1 LSWQLIATDE
11 ELATLLS
18 RAADCRTVIVD
29 TEFMRRNTFYP
40 QVALLQLC
48 FDSGP
53 AAEQAWL
60 VDPLAISDT
69 APLVRLLSD
78 PQVIK
83 VLHSAS
89 EDLEVFQRWL
99 GVLPDPLF
107 DTQRA
112 AALVDIGFGMGYR
125 NLVQAICDVDLPKG
139 ETRSDWL
146 QRPLTE
152 SQCDYAAQDVIWLL
166 AVWRELRDRCR
177 EQDKLEWVLADGAD
191 ATRTAMANGSG
202 SYYPRIK
209 SAWKLDRR
217 QLGALKAV
225 CEWREETARSRDKP
239 RNWIIDDKACLQLA
253 LNDPASRSALR
264 ASVDLPPPAM
274 RRYGETLL
282 DLLAEQRKIPEEE
295 LPRRLPAPLNAR
307 QRDMLKKLKARVREI
322 GAELGAAPEAL
333 LQSRDYELLV
343 RSASGEP
350 IAAPAHWQGWRR
362 DEVVAPLRQLLGDR
376 Q

>member
-1 LSWQLIATDE
+1 
-11 ELATLLS
+11 
-18 RAADCRTVIVD
+18 
-29 TEFMRRNTFYP
+29 
-40 QVALLQLC
+40 
-48 FDSGP
+48 
-53 AAEQAWL
+53 
-60 VDPLAISDT
+60 
-69 APLVRLLSD
+69 
-78 PQVIK
+78 
-83 VLHSAS
+83 
-89 EDLEVFQRWL
+89 
-99 GVLPDPLF
+99 
-107 DTQRA
+107 
-112 AALVDIGFGMGYR
+112 MGYR

>member
-1 LSWQLIATDE
+1 MSWQLIASDE

-60 VDPLAISDT
+60 VDPLGISDT
-69 APLVRLLSD
+69 VPLVRLLSD
-78 PQVIK
+78 PEVTK

-99 GVLPDPLF
+99 GALPDPLF

-166 AVWRELRDRCR
+166 AVWRELQARCLD
-177 EQDKLEWVLADGAD
+177 QGKLEWVLADGAD

-202 SYYPRIK
+202 SYYPKIK

-217 QLGALKAV
+217 QLGALKVV
-225 CEWREETARSRDKP
+225 CEWREETARRRDKP

-253 LNDPASRSALR
+253 QNDPASRGALR

-282 DLLAEQRKIPEEE
+282 DLLAEQRKVSEDG
-295 LPRRLPAPLNAR
+295 LPQRLPAPLNAR

-322 GAELGAAPEAL
+322 GAELGSAPEAL

-362 DEVVAPLRQLLGDR
+362 DEVITPLRQLLGDR